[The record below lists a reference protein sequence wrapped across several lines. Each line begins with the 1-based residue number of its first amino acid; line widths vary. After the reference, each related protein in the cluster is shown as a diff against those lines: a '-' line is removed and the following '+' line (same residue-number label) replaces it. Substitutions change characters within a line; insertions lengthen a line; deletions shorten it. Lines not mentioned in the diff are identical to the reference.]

1 MSARMCAK
9 MYAERLNAKRAFPAW
24 ALLRAAALSLAL
36 AAATP
41 PSGAGAAAPADPPP
55 APAGPA
61 PAHTAKPTA
70 TKPAVA
76 KRATRP
82 RRPPRVPVEEA
93 RIEGPDT
100 APVRRIEGEP
110 YIAVND
116 LARLLDAT
124 KFWRPDLRKL
134 VLRGGRHSIT
144 FTADNPFVVVDETTI
159 WLPSPVVSLRGEFQV
174 PAALVDTLPSD
185 STFARL
191 YFDQRHDR
199 VLLLP
204 ASGGVG
210 TPLVSIH
217 PSLTRV
223 SFPADDPEAASV
235 VARSR
240 EHFRVRFGGLF
251 TGAMPE
257 SLPPGGLLEALSPIA
272 VVGGSALE
280 LRVAREAVGYRLIQN
295 PQRGTVVVELS
306 REPAADL
313 EPFAAEGPIGPRP
326 IRVVVIDPGHGGS
339 DPGVIAGGAV
349 EKDLTLALAR
359 LLKAELERRLN
370 AHVVLTRSD
379 DRAVDADRRA
389 EIANRSHADLVLSL
403 HFDGFPGNRAHGATA
418 YCPPATFAGPEGAA
432 GPDAVRS
439 QVVMLP
445 WRDVALRHAV
455 ESRSLAEAI
464 LTALELR
471 GQGPTR
477 LRERLLVPLL
487 GVNAPGLVLECAAL
501 TTPADRER
509 LRQGGGLHDLA
520 TTLAEGVLTW
530 QRNQ

>member
-1 MSARMCAK
+1 M
-9 MYAERLNAKRAFPAW
+9 
-24 ALLRAAALSLAL
+24 
-36 AAATP
+36 
-41 PSGAGAAAPADPPP
+41 
-55 APAGPA
+55 
-61 PAHTAKPTA
+61 
-70 TKPAVA
+70 
-76 KRATRP
+76 
-82 RRPPRVPVEEA
+82 PVEA

-144 FTADNPFVVVDETTI
+144 FTVDNPFVVVDETTI
-159 WLPSPVVSLRGEFQV
+159 WLPGPVRSLRGEFQI

-199 VLLLP
+199 VLVLP

-210 TPLVSIH
+210 TPMVSIH
-217 PSLTRV
+217 PGVTRL

-235 VARSR
+235 VARLR

-257 SLPPGGLLEALSPIA
+257 SLPPGGLLEALSPIS
-272 VVGGSALE
+272 VVGGSAFE
-280 LRVAREAVGYRLIQN
+280 CRVAREAVGYRLLRN
-295 PQRGTVVVELS
+295 PRRGNVVVELS

-349 EKDLTLALAR
+349 EKDLTLELAR

-370 AHVVLTRSD
+370 ARVVLTRND
-379 DRAVDADRRA
+379 DRAVGADKRA

-403 HFDGFPGNRAHGATA
+403 HFDGFTGIRAHGATA

-432 GPDAVRS
+432 GPEAAHS
-439 QVVMLP
+439 QVIMLP

-455 ESRSLAEAI
+455 DSRSLAEAI

-477 LRERLLVPLL
+477 LRERLPVPLL
-487 GVNAPGLVLECAAL
+487 GSTPRGSCSSARRSRRLPIATACGRGAAS
-501 TTPADRER
+501 TISPRHSPRAF
-509 LRQGGGLHDLA
+509 
-520 TTLAEGVLTW
+520 
-530 QRNQ
+530 

>member
-1 MSARMCAK
+1 MNL
-9 MYAERLNAKRAFPAW
+9 YAKRAFLPF
-24 ALLRAAALSLAL
+24 RAAVLGLLLVAVTS
-36 AAATP
+36 AAD
-41 PSGAGAAAPADPPP
+41 AAAPADPPP
-55 APAGPA
+55 APSGAA
-61 PAHTAKPTA
+61 PTHAAKSA
-70 TKPAVA
+70 A
-76 KRATRP
+76 KRAMRP
-82 RRPPRVPVEEA
+82 RRAPPRVPIEEA

-100 APVRRIEGEP
+100 APVRRIEGQP

-159 WLPSPVVSLRGEFQV
+159 WLPSPVRSLRGEFQI

-191 YFDQRHDR
+191 YFDERRDR
-199 VLLLP
+199 VLVLP

-217 PSLTRV
+217 PGLTRL

-257 SLPPGGLLEALSPIA
+257 SLPSGGLLEALSPIS
-272 VVGGSALE
+272 VVGGSAFE
-280 LRVAREAVGYRLIQN
+280 CRVAREAVGYRLLRN
-295 PQRGTVVVELS
+295 PERGTVVVELS
-306 REPAADL
+306 RVPAADL

-339 DPGVIAGGAV
+339 DPGVIAGSAV

-370 AHVVLTRSD
+370 ARVVLTRND
-379 DRAVDADRRA
+379 DRDVDADRRA

-418 YCPPATFAGPEGAA
+418 YCPPATYA
-432 GPDAVRS
+432 GPDGTGSDGARS

-477 LRERLLVPLL
+477 LRERLPVPLL

-501 TTPADRER
+501 TTPADRDH
-509 LRQGGGLHDLA
+509 LRQEGGLHDLA

>member
-1 MSARMCAK
+1 MNAK
-9 MYAERLNAKRAFPAW
+9 LYAKPHAKRAFPAM
-24 ALLRAAALSLAL
+24 ASLRAAALGLLL
-36 AAATP
+36 AAVALT
-41 PSGAGAAAPADPPP
+41 SSAAIAAPADPPAAP
-55 APAGPA
+55 SAAAPA
-61 PAHTAKPTA
+61 AKPA
-70 TKPAVA
+70 SKPSARAA

-82 RRPPRVPVEEA
+82 RRAPPRVPIEEA

-124 KFWRPDLRKL
+124 KFWRPELRKL

-144 FTADNPFVVVDETTI
+144 FIVDNPFVVVDETTI
-159 WLPSPVVSLRGEFQV
+159 WLPSPVRSVRGEFQI

-191 YFDQRHDR
+191 YFDQRRDR
-199 VLLLP
+199 VLVLP

-217 PSLTRV
+217 PGLTRL

-240 EHFRVRFGGLF
+240 EHFRIRFGGLF

-257 SLPPGGLLEALSPIA
+257 SLPSGGLLEALSPIS
-272 VVGGSALE
+272 VVGGSAFE
-280 LRVAREAVGYRLIQN
+280 FRVAREAVGFRLIKN
-295 PQRGTVVVELS
+295 PERGNVVVELS

-339 DPGVIAGGAV
+339 DPGVIAGSAV
-349 EKDLTLALAR
+349 EKDLTLQLAR

-370 AHVVLTRSD
+370 ARVVLTRND
-379 DRAVDADRRA
+379 DRDVDADRRA

-403 HFDGFPGNRAHGATA
+403 HFDGFPGTRAHGATA
-418 YCPPATFAGPEGAA
+418 YCPPATYAGPEGTGSDPA
-432 GPDAVRS
+432 RS

-464 LTALELR
+464 LTALDLR
-471 GQGPTR
+471 GLGPTR
-477 LRERLLVPLL
+477 LRERLPVPLL

-501 TTPADRER
+501 TTPADRDR
-509 LRQGGGLHDLA
+509 LRQEGGLRDLA